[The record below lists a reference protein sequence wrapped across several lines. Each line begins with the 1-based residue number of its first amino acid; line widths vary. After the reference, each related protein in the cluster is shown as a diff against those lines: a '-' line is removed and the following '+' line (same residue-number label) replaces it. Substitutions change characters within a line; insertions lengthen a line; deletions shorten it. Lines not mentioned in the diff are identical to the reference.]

1 MGWVFLGGG
10 GGVRGGVVRRVGKM
24 GQVGR
29 KCPERYGVYG
39 IGIEIAALG

>member
-1 MGWVFLGGG
+1 MLGVFWCGGE
-10 GGVRGGVVRRVGKM
+10 RGGEVGKM